1 MAQLNDVQPLEDA
14 LAVLLQQL
22 APPARR
28 TLMRELAKTLRQRQK
43 KHIQAQKNPDGSPY
57 IPRKRR
63 VRDKHGR
70 LRRTMFTRLHTARF
84 MKTAST
90 PESASVSFT
99 PAVEHLTRVHHYGL
113 RDRISR
119 HGPTVRYARRKLLG
133 FTDADRDWIADLALA
148 HLAR

>member
-14 LAVLLQQL
+14 LAALLQQL
-22 APPARR
+22 SPPARR
-28 TLMRELAKTLRQRQK
+28 TLMREVAKTLRQRQK
-43 KHIQAQKNPDGSPY
+43 KQIQAQKNPDGSPY

-70 LRRTMFTRLHTARF
+70 LRRKMFTRLHTARF

-99 PAVEHLTRVHHYGL
+99 PACRAPDEGASL
-113 RDRISR
+113 
-119 HGPTVRYARRKLLG
+119 
-133 FTDADRDWIADLALA
+133 W
-148 HLAR
+148 LARSHQPTRSDGTLCPSSAAGLYQRRP